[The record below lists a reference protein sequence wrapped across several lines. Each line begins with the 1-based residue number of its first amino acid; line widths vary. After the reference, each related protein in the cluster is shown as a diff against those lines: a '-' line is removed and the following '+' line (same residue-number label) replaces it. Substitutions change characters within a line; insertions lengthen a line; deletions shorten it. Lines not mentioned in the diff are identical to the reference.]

1 MYICV
6 WYIILFIHIELAT
19 HAHSRTH
26 AHTHTHILH
35 NYYSGHHSIVG
46 YWGSNFLDP
55 LRGLGE
61 SKGLA
66 RDVLEHCAC
75 LPQDLESNVYRDAG
89 LGM

>member
-1 MYICV
+1 MCMVYYFV
-6 WYIILFIHIELAT
+6 YT
-19 HAHSRTH
+19 HRTGYPCTLPH
-26 AHTHTHILH
+26 TRPHTHTHRLH